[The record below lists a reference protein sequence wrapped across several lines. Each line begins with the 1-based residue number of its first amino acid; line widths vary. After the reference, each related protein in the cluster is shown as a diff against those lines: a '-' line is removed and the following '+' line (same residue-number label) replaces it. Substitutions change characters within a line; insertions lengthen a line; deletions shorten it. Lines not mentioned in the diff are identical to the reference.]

1 MSVIDPVLHL
11 YLDSADL
18 AELERVL
25 PHPLVYGVTTNPTLM
40 RRAGS
45 RPDQLPDFLERV
57 LGLGARAVHVQVA
70 SADEAGMVRD
80 ARAALA
86 LAPPGSIVPKIPAT
100 RAGFAAGSQLAHEG
114 VRVTYTAVYE
124 PEQAVFAAI
133 TGAAYAAPY
142 LGRLVDQGVDGLAVI
157 RRMQDLVSRYGSGTR
172 LLIAS
177 VRSREDFLSLLDI
190 GVGAITV
197 PPALIAELLDHPR
210 TLQAEEG
217 FLSDAGSVG

>member
-1 MSVIDPVLHL
+1 MIDPVLHL

-18 AELERVL
+18 AELEGVL

-40 RRAGS
+40 RRAGL

-86 LAPPGSIVPKIPAT
+86 LAPPGAIVPKIPAT
-100 RAGFAAGSQLAHEG
+100 RAGFAAGSQLAHEA

-142 LGRLVDQGVDGLAVI
+142 LGRLFDQGVDGLALI
-157 RRMQDLVSRYGSGTR
+157 TRMQHLVSRYGSGTR
-172 LLIAS
+172 LLVAS
-177 VRSREDFLSLLDI
+177 VRSREDFLALLDI
-190 GVGAITV
+190 GVGAVTV
-197 PPALIAELLDHPR
+197 PPSLLAELLDHPA
-210 TLQAEEG
+210 TMEAERA
-217 FLSDAGSVG
+217 FLSDAESLQ